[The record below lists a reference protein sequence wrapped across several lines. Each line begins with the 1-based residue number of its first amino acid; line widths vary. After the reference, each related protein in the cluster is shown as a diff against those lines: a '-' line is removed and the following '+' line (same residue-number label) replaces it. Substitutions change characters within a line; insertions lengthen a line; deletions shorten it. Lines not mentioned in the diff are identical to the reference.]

1 MLKRK
6 RMQAS
11 KRTTM
16 VSLIENRNIEK
27 ENIPQALRE
36 VGVIPAPKAW
46 YHFIDQ
52 LLLWFAGLALAFSM
66 MFFIAFNWTAFG
78 RFGKFALV
86 EGSILLTVL
95 LYGYVSEKSLLS
107 KVLLMVSSLL
117 LGVLL
122 ALVGQTY
129 QTGADPWQLFFYWA
143 ILILPWV
150 VASRFSA
157 LWMFWI
163 FLINIS
169 LLLYVEAFRGFFG
182 FVFHSEVSFLWIF
195 FAFNTLAWAL
205 WEFFSSRVSWLDDTW
220 AIRLLGFV
228 SMSAITSLA
237 LSFIW
242 EESSGLTL
250 LVWVAWLIAV
260 YMLYRVRKIDLFM
273 LALAALTFSIVLI
286 NFLIHL
292 FSWRDFN
299 LGYILFIG
307 LVILGLGGGF
317 AMWLK
322 SLQKEA
328 ENETE

>member
-1 MLKRK
+1 
-6 RMQAS
+6 MQAS
-11 KRTTM
+11 KRNTM
-16 VSLIENRNIEK
+16 IALIENRNIEK
-27 ENIPQALRE
+27 ENIPKALYE
-36 VGVIPAPKAW
+36 VGVIPTAKAW
-46 YHFIDQ
+46 HHFIDQ
-52 LLLWFAGLALAFSM
+52 LLLWFAGLALAFAM
-66 MFFIAFNWTAFG
+66 MFFIAYNWAAFG

-86 EGSILLTVL
+86 EGSIILIIA
-95 LYGYVSEKSLLS
+95 LYGYLGRESLLS
-107 KVLLMVSSLL
+107 KVLLTVSSIL

-143 ILILPWV
+143 VLILPWV
-150 VASRFSA
+150 VVSRFSA
-157 LWMFWI
+157 LWMLWI
-163 FLINIS
+163 FLINVSI
-169 LLLYVEAFRGFFG
+169 LLYIEAFRGFLG
-182 FVFHSEVSFLWIF
+182 FAFHTEVSFLWIF
-195 FAFNTLAWAL
+195 FAFNTVAWAL
-205 WEFFSSRVSWLDDTW
+205 WEFFSSRFTWLDGTW

-237 LSFIW
+237 LSFFW

-250 LVWVAWLIAV
+250 LVWVAWLIVV
-260 YMLYRVRKIDLFM
+260 YVLYRVREIDLFM
-273 LALAALTFSIVLI
+273 LALAALTFSIILI

-292 FSWRDFN
+292 ISWRDFS

-317 AMWLK
+317 AMWLN